1 MNTARIRALTQHPLV
16 RSIYLPALLIS
27 IAQSLAVPILPLFA
41 LDLSASYAWVGLI
54 IAGDSIGMLIGDIPA
69 GLVARRVGQRGG
81 MMLGVGLV
89 ALATLAMLWVNTLW
103 LTLLLRVAVG
113 LGTALFNV
121 ARHTFIADHIN
132 VATRGRLVALLGGTF
147 RIGRMIGPIIA
158 GTVALRFGLRAPFV
172 VYALVCLLTIA
183 SLAAAPNSA
192 SADETAGLAAGRA
205 PSLRAIASAYRAN
218 ARRLFA
224 PGLGQF
230 LMRLV
235 RAGPSIVIPLFA
247 SNILGLDVSQIGWIL
262 GAASAIDSTLF
273 YPTGIVMDRW
283 GRKWAVVPSALTM
296 AAGLALIA
304 FSGSLWGL
312 VAGALL
318 NGFGNGLGSGTMV
331 TLGADLAPPGYRSEV
346 LGVWNLIGDA
356 GGAGGPALVGA
367 VADLLALQP
376 AILVI
381 ASTGLAAGLV
391 FGLLMPEPLRKK
403 PALA

>member
-1 MNTARIRALTQHPLV
+1 MNTARIRALIQHPLV

-41 LDLSASYAWVGLI
+41 QDLSASYGWIGLI
-54 IAGDSIGMLIGDIPA
+54 IAGDSIGMLIGDLPA

-121 ARHTFIADHIN
+121 TRHSYIADHIN
-132 VATRGRLVALLGGTF
+132 AASRGRLVALLGGAF

-158 GTVALRFGLRAPFV
+158 GTVALHAGLRAPFLIYV
-172 VYALVCLLTIA
+172 LVCALIIA
-183 SLAAAPNSA
+183 SLAAAPNSE
-192 SADETAGLAAGRA
+192 STDKAAGH
-205 PSLRAIASAYRAN
+205 PPGQSSLRAIASVYRAN

-235 RAGPSIVIPLFA
+235 RAGPPIVIPLFA
-247 SNILGLDVSQIGWIL
+247 SNVLGLDVTQIGWIL
-262 GAASAIDSTLF
+262 GAASAIDATLF

-296 AAGLALIA
+296 TAGLILIA

-331 TLGADLAPPGYRSEV
+331 TLGADLAPPGYRSEI

-356 GGAGGPALVGA
+356 GGASGPALVGA

-403 PALA
+403 PA